1 MSSINTACR
10 IGVFYDGNFLLHAS
24 NYYNYIHPEK
34 KRLSLNGLHQFIRHR
49 VSQESGC
56 ELIKCQISTAH
67 YFRGRLNASDAAM
80 RGHQLYNDRVFDDI
94 LMSEG
99 INTHYL
105 PLRNVQGRREERGVD
120 VWLALEAYE
129 LASKGDVDIIVLIV
143 SDTDYTPL
151 LRKIRAIGIPIMLL
165 SWEFEYVTDDN
176 VRMVTKT
183 SHELLSLATYPIAM
197 HDVIDQGLEQNDPV
211 VRNLFVSNDNN
222 YVSSSRPTEIS
233 EILSLKN
240 GFGFIK
246 YPNNN
251 LFFHSQDVE
260 GDFNDLEV
268 GDTVEFTIEKN
279 QQRQD
284 VAKHVRKIDPYE
296 TDDEAD
302 ADTDLEL

>member
-49 VSQESGC
+49 VSLESGC

-80 RGHQLYNDRVFDDI
+80 RGNQLYNDRVFDDI

-120 VWLALEAYE
+120 VWLSLEAYE

-151 LRKIRAIGIPIMLL
+151 LRKIRALGIPIMLL

-197 HDVIDQGLEQNDPV
+197 HDVIDKGLEHNDPV
-211 VRNLFVSNDNN
+211 VRNLFVNSDNN
-222 YVSSSRPTEIS
+222 YVSSSRSTEIS

-296 TDDEAD
+296 TDDETE

>member
-1 MSSINTACR
+1 
-10 IGVFYDGNFLLHAS
+10 
-24 NYYNYIHPEK
+24 
-34 KRLSLNGLHQFIRHR
+34 
-49 VSQESGC
+49 
-56 ELIKCQISTAH
+56 
-67 YFRGRLNASDAAM
+67 
-80 RGHQLYNDRVFDDI
+80 
-94 LMSEG
+94 
-99 INTHYL
+99 
-105 PLRNVQGRREERGVD
+105 
-120 VWLALEAYE
+120 
-129 LASKGDVDIIVLIV
+129 
-143 SDTDYTPL
+143 
-151 LRKIRAIGIPIMLL
+151 MLL

-211 VRNLFVSNDNN
+211 VRNLFVSSDNN
-222 YVSSSRPTEIS
+222 YLSNSRSTEIS

-284 VAKHVRKIDPYE
+284 VAKHVRKVDPYE
-296 TDDEAD
+296 LSD
-302 ADTDLEL
+302 DTDLDM

>member
-1 MSSINTACR
+1 
-10 IGVFYDGNFLLHAS
+10 
-24 NYYNYIHPEK
+24 
-34 KRLSLNGLHQFIRHR
+34 
-49 VSQESGC
+49 
-56 ELIKCQISTAH
+56 
-67 YFRGRLNASDAAM
+67 
-80 RGHQLYNDRVFDDI
+80 
-94 LMSEG
+94 
-99 INTHYL
+99 
-105 PLRNVQGRREERGVD
+105 
-120 VWLALEAYE
+120 
-129 LASKGDVDIIVLIV
+129 
-143 SDTDYTPL
+143 
-151 LRKIRAIGIPIMLL
+151 MLL

-211 VRNLFVSNDNN
+211 VRNLFVSSDNN
-222 YVSSSRPTEIS
+222 YLSNSRSTEIS

-284 VAKHVRKIDPYE
+284 VAKHVRKVDPYE
-296 TDDEAD
+296 FSD
-302 ADTDLEL
+302 DTDLDM

>member
-1 MSSINTACR
+1 
-10 IGVFYDGNFLLHAS
+10 
-24 NYYNYIHPEK
+24 
-34 KRLSLNGLHQFIRHR
+34 
-49 VSQESGC
+49 
-56 ELIKCQISTAH
+56 
-67 YFRGRLNASDAAM
+67 
-80 RGHQLYNDRVFDDI
+80 
-94 LMSEG
+94 
-99 INTHYL
+99 
-105 PLRNVQGRREERGVD
+105 
-120 VWLALEAYE
+120 
-129 LASKGDVDIIVLIV
+129 
-143 SDTDYTPL
+143 
-151 LRKIRAIGIPIMLL
+151 
-165 SWEFEYVTDDN
+165 VTDDN

-211 VRNLFVSNDNN
+211 VRNLFVSSDNN
-222 YVSSSRPTEIS
+222 YLSNSRSTEIS

-284 VAKHVRKIDPYE
+284 VAKHVRKVDPYE
-296 TDDEAD
+296 FSD
-302 ADTDLEL
+302 DTDLDM